1 MDYFDIDSEEV
12 LQEETG
18 EKTVH
23 ELRMERMRAEKR
35 KQAEKRAMYKKM
47 IPVGIIGLIA
57 LAAIISVIIWGIRQI
72 TSKKGDGTVDIDIKE
87 IPVQERVV
95 EETIGVGSDA
105 VSQEKPQIIIAG
117 MPELVVPA
125 PTMAE
130 GYKMDSSSAT
140 AAVSEEDV
148 QSTYAVLINAS
159 TGSILVSKNG
169 NDRMN
174 PASMTKVMTVLIA
187 CEHIDDLNK
196 PVEILTE
203 DTDYAYR
210 HDLSNA
216 GFEPGEIVPIKDV
229 LYGAIMPSGGE
240 CCHVIERIVAGD
252 EETFI
257 DMMNDKASELGLTA
271 THYTNAAGLYNE
283 NHYTTANEMAM
294 VMKAAIE
301 NDLCRQILHEH
312 IYTTSSTE
320 QHPEGLELSN
330 WFQRRIED
338 KYDTTEVLGAKTGF
352 VSQAGNCAASYSV
365 DKNGDVY
372 ICVTGQ
378 AHSGWRAI
386 FDHVSLYNMY
396 ITAKN

>member
-1 MDYFDIDSEEV
+1 MDYLDIDDETEIREESEE
-12 LQEETG
+12 
-18 EKTVH
+18 KSAH
-23 ELRMERMRAEKR
+23 ELRLEKMRAEKI
-35 KQAEKRAMYKKM
+35 KQAEKRAMYRKM

-57 LAAIISVIIWGIRQI
+57 LVAIVSAVVWGIRQLA
-72 TSKKGDGTVDIDIKE
+72 SKSDGGSVDVDIKE
-87 IPVQERVV
+87 IPVQENVI
-95 EETIGVGSDA
+95 EQTANIGTEAAEPVK
-105 VSQEKPQIIIAG
+105 SQTVIEG
-117 MPELVVPA
+117 MPEIVVPT
-125 PTMAE
+125 PTMKE
-130 GYKMDSSSAT
+130 GYKMDFSLAT

-148 QSTYAVLINAS
+148 QSTYAILINAS
-159 TGSILVSKNG
+159 TGSVLVSKNG

-196 PVEILTE
+196 PVEVLIE

-216 GFEPGEIVPIKDV
+216 GFEPGEIVPIKDI

-240 CCHVIERIVAGD
+240 CCHVIERVVAGD
-252 EETFI
+252 EDAFI
-257 DMMNDKASELGLTA
+257 QMMNDKAAELGLTA

-312 IYTTSSTE
+312 IYTTSITE

-338 KYDTTEVLGAKTGF
+338 KYDTTEVLGAKTGY
-352 VSQAGNCAASYSV
+352 VSQAGNCAASYTV
-365 DKNGDVY
+365 DNKGDVY

-386 FDHVSLYNMY
+386 FDHVALYNMY
-396 ITAKN
+396 ITAKK

>member
-1 MDYFDIDSEEV
+1 MDYLDIDEVQSGQESDGEEMSA
-12 LQEETG
+12 
-18 EKTVH
+18 H
-23 ELRMERMRAEKR
+23 EQRLERMRAEKVR
-35 KQAEKRAMYKKM
+35 QAEKRAMLKKM
-47 IPVGIIGLIA
+47 IPVAVIGLIA
-57 LAAIISVIIWGIRQI
+57 VVAIVFAIVWGIRQI
-72 TSKKGDGTVDIDIKE
+72 VSKPNGAVDVDIKE
-87 IPVQERVV
+87 IPVQENVPGDEPDIQ
-95 EETIGVGSDA
+95 EEEEA
-105 VSQEKPQIIIAG
+105 VPQKVIAG

-125 PTMAE
+125 PVMTG
-130 GYKMDSSSAT
+130 GYRMDASSAT
-140 AAVSEEDV
+140 AAISEEDV
-148 QSTYAVLINAS
+148 QSTFAVLINAS
-159 TGSILVSKNG
+159 TGSVLVSKNG

-174 PASMTKVMTVLIA
+174 PASMTKVMTVLLA
-187 CEHIDDLNK
+187 CEHIDDLDR
-196 PVEILTE
+196 PCEILQE

-216 GFEPGEIVPIKDV
+216 GFEPGEIVPIKDI

-240 CCHVIERIVAGD
+240 CCHALERIVAGD
-252 EETFI
+252 EDRFI
-257 DMMNDKASELGLTA
+257 EMMNEKAREMGLTS
-271 THYTNAAGLYNE
+271 THYTNSAGLYNE

-312 IYTTSSTE
+312 IYVTSSTE

-352 VSQAGNCAASYSV
+352 VAQAGNCAASYTV
-365 DKNGDVY
+365 DNKGDVY